1 MKRTLLY
8 AFIFTFIFGCGSKR
22 NIIYFQNTDNDQLK
36 TYPYV
41 NYKLKIDDVLKID
54 FLVNDPLE
62 MNTSMRSGTN
72 TPNQSKENLL
82 YSGYSIGF
90 DGNINFP
97 MIGLIKAEGLTIA
110 ELRELIKKKTNE
122 KKLFNNPYIEVK
134 LINSHF
140 YILGEVKSPG
150 RYEYFENNLNLVEA
164 IGMAGDLT
172 INGKRDDIKLL
183 RKIGDEDMFYE
194 FDLTSSNILS
204 NPNFQIFSGDVII
217 VNPNITKVKNSGI
230 IGNSGTL
237 LSLLSFLLSS
247 FIVLGSN

>member
-1 MKRTLLY
+1 
-8 AFIFTFIFGCGSKR
+8 
-22 NIIYFQNTDNDQLK
+22 
-36 TYPYV
+36 
-41 NYKLKIDDVLKID
+41 
-54 FLVNDPLE
+54 
-62 MNTSMRSGTN
+62 MNSSMRSGTN

-97 MIGLIKAEGLTIA
+97 MLGLIKAEGLTIV
-110 ELRELIKKKTNE
+110 ELRQLIKKKTNE

-150 RYEYFENNLNLVEA
+150 KYEYFENNLNLVEA

-183 RKIGDEDMFYE
+183 RKVGEEDMFYE

-217 VNPNITKVKNSGI
+217 VNPNLTKVKNSGI